1 MGIKARKKL
10 ALVPS
15 PLRLPPRKKPKMR
28 KKSFFLLSGSSKS
41 PFLAEIRAYFE
52 NGKIPF
58 QIFNS
63 DNLGQNIWDKRF
75 FFLFVP
81 IYFVQDCLREKFERE
96 NGNFSFRANFDSFK
110 PITIQNWRKIGQKS
124 KKNHQKVTKCPPPL
138 SKGKLSWKN
147 YPLGPTRGT
156 SGSVSYH

>member
-1 MGIKARKKL
+1 MGIKVRKKP
-10 ALVPS
+10 ASVPS
-15 PLRLPPRKKPKMR
+15 PIPPPTRKKPKMR

-41 PFLAEIRAYFE
+41 PFLTEIRAYFE

-110 PITIQNWRKIGQKS
+110 PITIQNWHKIGQKS
-124 KKNHQKVTKCPPPL
+124 KKKITKKLPNAPPPL
-138 SKGKLSWKN
+138 SKGKLS
-147 YPLGPTRGT
+147 
-156 SGSVSYH
+156 